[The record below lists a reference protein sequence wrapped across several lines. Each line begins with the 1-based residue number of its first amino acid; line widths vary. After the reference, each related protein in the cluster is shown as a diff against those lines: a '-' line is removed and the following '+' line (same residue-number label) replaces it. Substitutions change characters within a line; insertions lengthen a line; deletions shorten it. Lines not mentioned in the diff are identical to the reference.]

1 MQSTDQNKQ
10 RWHQVL
16 GCCCL
21 APAVFSALL
30 LIGGVLAFF
39 LVKDTLAALAPVMAY
54 KALEYIAQ
62 LGTSFVRG
70 FLGI

>member
-1 MQSTDQNKQ
+1 MPPTDDNKQ
-10 RWHQVL
+10 RWQQIL

-21 APAVFSALL
+21 APAVFSLIL

-54 KALEYIAQ
+54 KALEYIVQ

-70 FLGI
+70 FFGF